1 MKNYIKNNFK
11 VISVLVIVILLA
23 AIGITFAYTMDAIN
37 VTMGT
42 GNYAVVYSGSAT
54 LPSSDLQPILDN
66 DLTNSSNSSKVLK
79 IDFTVKGDSSNPTD
93 VPIIYDVSLTDLN
106 LPEELKNKYFKWRLY
121 KNGNVLSEGNFSY
134 DFDSIVDNR
143 MVLTN
148 IQQDLP
154 SYDDTA
160 DSYTFYIW
168 ISESCTGTIDTCAE
182 FYDQSDM
189 LNKTFSGNIR
199 IELSTKGKKELVRPK
214 MSAYATLLALNLTD
228 SIKTDTPNFSKTS
241 CSSGCAEA
249 TVGIYSME
257 DDLGTSYYFR
267 GDVENNYVSF
277 ANKYWRI
284 IRINGDGTVR
294 MIYDGTSA
302 HANGE
307 SSTDRIVGSDAF
319 NENSDDNTYVGY
331 MYGTADA
338 TTYAETH
345 SNKYDSNIKTYL
357 ENIWYASTIVDTEY
371 EQYIADAIYCNDR
384 DVDDENYPYPEY
396 MYGIG
401 GNDTI
406 YMFASRNLVGN
417 LTLKCK
423 TQNDRFTYSE
433 SVGGVLGNG
442 KLKAPVGLITA
453 DEAFMSG
460 VTNTY
465 PEGIQLNY
473 LYTGSSFWTMTAD
486 SSGGD
491 DPHISY
497 MPVVHGDGYYWV
509 EPVDNYEVGIRPV
522 ITLYS
527 DALKYSS
534 TSNGSMDNPFTVT
547 G

>member
-1 MKNYIKNNFK
+1 MKDYIKNNFK

-23 AIGITFAYTMDAIN
+23 AIGITFAYTMDSIN
-37 VTMGT
+37 VAIGT
-42 GNYAVVYSGSAT
+42 GNYGVVYRGTAT
-54 LPSSDLQPILDN
+54 LPSSDLRPILD
-66 DLTNSSNSSKVLK
+66 DELTNSSNSSKVLK
-79 IDFTVKGDSSNPTD
+79 INFTVKGASTNPTD

-214 MSAYATLLALNLTD
+214 MSAYATLLDLNLTD

-241 CSSGCAEA
+241 CSEGCDEA

-267 GDVENNYVSF
+267 GDVENNYVKF
-277 ANKYWRI
+277 ADSYWRI

-294 MIYDGTSA
+294 MIYDGTTK

-307 SSTDRIVGSDAF
+307 SSTDRSVGQSAF
-319 NENSDDNTYVGY
+319 NSNYDDNTYVGY
-331 MYGTADA
+331 MYGTAGVTA
-338 TTYAETH
+338 TGEEGYNQTH
-345 SNKYDSNIKTYL
+345 SNTTDSTIKTYL
-357 ENIWYASTIVDTEY
+357 EDTWYANTIKNTDY

-384 DVDDENYPYPEY
+384 SLNISNASYT
-396 MYGIG
+396 GIG
-401 GNDTI
+401 TTDTN
-406 YMFASRNLVGN
+406 YATYQRLCSSTTPQPK
-417 LTLKCK
+417 LTCENK
-423 TQNDRFTYSE
+423 NDRFTFNS
-433 SVGGVLGNG
+433 SIGGVEGND
-442 KLKAPVGLITA
+442 KLEAPVGLITA
-453 DEAFMSG
+453 DEVVLAG
-460 VTNTY
+460 GAHNIGNNQY
-465 PEGIQLNY
+465 YLHYNY
-473 LYTGSSFWTMTAD
+473 YYWTISPGFFIGSSSSYGLVVMSSGTLSDLRED
-486 SSGGD
+486 SS
-491 DPHISY
+491 I
-497 MPVVHGDGYYWV
+497 VV
-509 EPVDNYEVGIRPV
+509 RPV

-527 DALKYSS
+527 GALKYSS
-534 TSNGSMDNPFTVT
+534 TSNGSIDYPFTVT